1 MDSSAKMLPPN
12 LTSTSLAV
20 LPFENLSG
28 DPAQDYFLRGF
39 AMDLVTELCRF
50 SSLQLISPQTSFT
63 LNSDNDSFQDIIGT
77 LNIDYLLSGGIR
89 RFGNTLR
96 INTKLVD
103 SQNNQIVWAER
114 YNALDEAL
122 FELQD
127 NIVAQVANVLSL
139 KIDTSRLQKIRSK
152 PTAELAAYDCWLRG
166 SACLQEA
173 TLEADSEARLFFDQ
187 ALTID
192 PDFSKAYAGLS
203 LSYFNEWNCQHW
215 ANWDENEEKSYEYA
229 MRASNLDEN
238 DHISQLVLGKTLLF
252 RKEFAQAK
260 ECFEKALSLNPND
273 TNSLIQIGGYMTYL
287 GRHEEALELVQKAL
301 RLNPYCETWYYT
313 FAALPYFHLQR
324 YDEVFAMVA
333 KASGPSFVD
342 LPAYV
347 ACAHAYRGDLNEA
360 ARFLTQFKN
369 NYKEKITFGREPE
382 EGEALRWVMLV
393 NPFKHEADAER
404 LANGLIKAGLDGAF
418 KEVSVKLQQDNAEF
432 TSSQAALRSN
442 DNVLRAKGD
451 TWEISYGAET
461 VYLSE
466 VKGFHDLKLLLSN
479 ANEEIH
485 CSDLMGI
492 PISQDKGDTTIDAQA
507 RSAYENRI
515 RELQEELE
523 EAEGFNDLGRIELLR
538 EELDQV
544 VDHLSKALGLS
555 GRTRKLSAPSDR
567 ARSAVTWRIRHAIL
581 KIESAHTALGKHFK
595 HTIKTGTYC
604 SYQPEIALLWLT

>member
-1 MDSSAKMLPPN
+1 MLPSN
-12 LTSTSLAV
+12 LSSTSLAV

-28 DPAQDYFLRGF
+28 DPSQDYFLRGF

-50 SSLQLISPQTSFT
+50 SSLQLISPHTSFT
-63 LNSDNDSFQDIIGT
+63 LNSDNDNFQEITGK
-77 LNIDYLLSGGIR
+77 LSIDYLLSGGIR

-103 SQNNQIVWAER
+103 SHNNQIVWAER
-114 YNALDEAL
+114 YNAPDETL

-127 NIVAQVANVLSL
+127 DIVAQVANVLSL
-139 KIDTSRLQKIRSK
+139 KIDSSRLQKIRSK

-166 SACLQEA
+166 STCLQEA
-173 TLEADSEARLFFDQ
+173 TPEADNEARLFFDQ

-192 PDFSKAYAGLS
+192 PDFSRAYAGLS

-215 ANWDENEEKSYEYA
+215 ATWDENEAKSYEYA
-229 MRASNLDEN
+229 LRASNLDEN

-252 RKEFAQAK
+252 RKEFDQA
-260 ECFEKALSLNPND
+260 EEYFEKALSLNPND
-273 TNSLIQIGGYMTYL
+273 TNSLIQIGGYITYM

-313 FAALPYFHLQR
+313 FAALPYFNLQR
-324 YDEVFAMVA
+324 YDEAFAMVA

-342 LPAYV
+342 LPAYI
-347 ACAHAYRGDLNEA
+347 ASAHAYRGDLNEA
-360 ARFLTQFKN
+360 ARFIAQFKT
-369 NYKEKITFGREPE
+369 NYKDKITFGREPE
-382 EGEALRWVMLV
+382 KGEALRWIMLV

-404 LANGLIKAGLDGAF
+404 LANGLIKAGLDGSF
-418 KEVSVKLQQDNAEF
+418 KEVSVKSPANKSRLTA
-432 TSSQAALRSN
+432 SQPTTRSN
-442 DNVLRAKGD
+442 DNVFRPKGD

-466 VKGFHDLKLLLSN
+466 VKGFHDLKLLLTN
-479 ANEEIH
+479 ANEDIH

-492 PISQDKGDTTIDAQA
+492 PITQNKGDTTIDAQA

-523 EAEGFNDLGRIELLR
+523 EAEGFNDLGRIEFLR

-544 VDHLSKALGLS
+544 VDHLSQALGLS

-581 KIESAHTALGKHFK
+581 KIESAHTELGNHFK
-595 HTIKTGTYC
+595 RTIKTGTYC
-604 SYQPEIALLWLT
+604 AYQPDVALPWLT